1 MATAARL
8 LTFRA
13 RRAAK
18 VQSSASRWELFD
30 RKWPR
35 EYRCVPGHPRTTER
49 RGVTNKTSDYLKH
62 ANDCR
67 MLAKQAKIE
76 EHKDMLVN
84 MAASWEMLA
93 ESRSRCSEVTK
104 GAHRE
109 DDDDA

>member
-1 MATAARL
+1 
-8 LTFRA
+8 
-13 RRAAK
+13 
-18 VQSSASRWELFD
+18 
-30 RKWPR
+30 
-35 EYRCVPGHPRTTER
+35 
-49 RGVTNKTSDYLKH
+49 
-62 ANDCR
+62 